1 MLGYNIW
8 CLGQETPHF
17 EETSPIWDSEAL
29 WLESSRGGV
38 AARISGRILLLNGQT
53 FLVSR

>member
-1 MLGYNIW
+1 MATFGAWAGKL
-8 CLGQETPHF
+8 HF

>member
-38 AARISGRILLLNGQT
+38 AARLSGRILLLNGQT